1 MHSTAHCGIP
11 HHHLL
16 LFLLSSDIPLVVL
29 LHCRA
34 EFPSRRRGM
43 CHFGSNLF
51 CCFNG
56 SQHALHLEHTCQHD
70 EVQMVCDILVC
81 GPQHCARGQD
91 PAVLGDAA
99 VVEETIETTHAIRA
113 HAIRTHHWGLNI
125 VAGTNC
131 TAIFRCAPHIQLQ
144 VQVSIMC
151 PWCCRMNQRQTV
163 VYMQLRQCNTH
174 RLSSIVHP

>member
-1 MHSTAHCGIP
+1 MHSTAHSGIP

-43 CHFGSNLF
+43 RHFGSNLF
-51 CCFNG
+51 CCLNG
-56 SQHALHLEHTCQHD
+56 SQHALHLKQTCQHD
-70 EVQMVCDILVC
+70 EQLHFSMVCDNLVC

-91 PAVLGDAA
+91 PAMLGDAA
-99 VVEETIETTHAIRA
+99 VVEDQKIETTHAIRA
-113 HAIRTHHWGLNI
+113 HAIRRLHWGLNI

-131 TAIFRCAPHIQLQ
+131 TAIFSCAPHIQLQ
-144 VQVSIMC
+144 VQVSIMS
-151 PWCCRMNQRQTV
+151 
-163 VYMQLRQCNTH
+163 H
-174 RLSSIVHP
+174 GAAE